1 MNTHVN
7 CKNVDHHDEICK
19 FYDDIIAAM
28 SSGSDTVF
36 DRCHNANRHA
46 GD

>member
-1 MNTHVN
+1 
-7 CKNVDHHDEICK
+7 
-19 FYDDIIAAM
+19 M

-46 GD
+46 GDYSIPSWNKHVDQLHDAARQSFKA